1 MLDFSAYIIITIY
14 LLVLF
19 YLGFFFSKKQ
29 KSINDYFNGGQ
40 RIPSWA
46 AGLSIFGTVLSP
58 ITFLAIPAKTYATDW
73 SYFIF
78 NISILIITPIIVFF
92 FLPTYRK
99 LNISTAYEFLEKR
112 FDLSIRLIGAFCF
125 IAFQIGRI
133 GIVLFLPSLVL
144 NLVLDL
150 NIFFCI
156 MTMGFISLFYT
167 FIGGIEA
174 VIWTDVI
181 QVFVLLTGIVVSVL
195 YLFNLVDGGLF
206 EIIKLAKGENKF
218 NIIDF
223 SFSLKQP
230 TLWVVL
236 LGGLFT
242 NISTYGT
249 DQTIVQRYL
258 VTSDINKAK
267 KSIWINAIMSVP
279 SSIIFFFIGTALYV
293 FYNQFP
299 NELSQKIFMDD
310 AIFPWFIIT
319 QLPSPV
325 SGLLIASIFAAA
337 MSSLSS
343 SMNSGASSY
352 LNDFHKRLF
361 GKKENDLKSAKYST
375 LVIGFVGILF
385 AWLLASYEIKSL
397 WDEFNKILGL
407 VIGSLGGVFL
417 LGILTKKANS
427 YGVLIGFFITVVIQ
441 IIVSYFDFIHL
452 LLYSATGVISCF
464 ILGYIFS
471 FIFKKS

>member
-1 MLDFSAYIIITIY
+1 
-14 LLVLF
+14 
-19 YLGFFFSKKQ
+19 
-29 KSINDYFNGGQ
+29 
-40 RIPSWA
+40 
-46 AGLSIFGTVLSP
+46 
-58 ITFLAIPAKTYATDW
+58 
-73 SYFIF
+73 
-78 NISILIITPIIVFF
+78 
-92 FLPTYRK
+92 
-99 LNISTAYEFLEKR
+99 
-112 FDLSIRLIGAFCF
+112 
-125 IAFQIGRI
+125 
-133 GIVLFLPSLVL
+133 
-144 NLVLDL
+144 
-150 NIFFCI
+150 
-156 MTMGFISLFYT
+156 
-167 FIGGIEA
+167 
-174 VIWTDVI
+174 
-181 QVFVLLTGIVVSVL
+181 
-195 YLFNLVDGGLF
+195 
-206 EIIKLAKGENKF
+206 
-218 NIIDF
+218 
-223 SFSLKQP
+223 
-230 TLWVVL
+230 
-236 LGGLFT
+236 
-242 NISTYGT
+242 
-249 DQTIVQRYL
+249 
-258 VTSDINKAK
+258 
-267 KSIWINAIMSVP
+267 MSVP

-427 YGVLIGFFITVVIQ
+427 YGVLTGFFITVVIQ

-452 LLYSATGVISCF
+452 LLYSATGVISSF

-471 FIFKKS
+471 LIIKKT

>member
-1 MLDFSAYIIITIY
+1 MLDFSAYLIITIY

-125 IAFQIGRI
+125 ILFQIGRI

-167 FIGGIEA
+167 YIGGIEA

-249 DQTIVQRYL
+249 DQTIVQRY
-258 VTSDINKAK
+258 
-267 KSIWINAIMSVP
+267 
-279 SSIIFFFIGTALYV
+279 
-293 FYNQFP
+293 
-299 NELSQKIFMDD
+299 
-310 AIFPWFIIT
+310 
-319 QLPSPV
+319 
-325 SGLLIASIFAAA
+325 
-337 MSSLSS
+337 
-343 SMNSGASSY
+343 
-352 LNDFHKRLF
+352 
-361 GKKENDLKSAKYST
+361 
-375 LVIGFVGILF
+375 
-385 AWLLASYEIKSL
+385 
-397 WDEFNKILGL
+397 
-407 VIGSLGGVFL
+407 
-417 LGILTKKANS
+417 
-427 YGVLIGFFITVVIQ
+427 
-441 IIVSYFDFIHL
+441 
-452 LLYSATGVISCF
+452 
-464 ILGYIFS
+464 
-471 FIFKKS
+471 

>member
-1 MLDFSAYIIITIY
+1 MLDFSAYLIIIIY
-14 LLVLF
+14 LFVLF
-19 YLGFFFSKKQ
+19 YLGVFFSKKQ
-29 KSINDYFNGGQ
+29 KTINDYFNGGQ

-73 SYFIF
+73 SYFLF

-92 FLPTYRK
+92 FVPKYRK

-125 IAFQIGRI
+125 IVFQIGRI

-156 MTMGFISLFYT
+156 LTMGFISLFYT

-181 QVFVLLTGIVVSVL
+181 QVFVLLTGIMVSFL
-195 YLFNLVDGGLF
+195 YLFNLIDGGLF
-206 EIIKLAKGENKF
+206 EIINLAKSENKF
-218 NIIDF
+218 NIIDLSF
-223 SFSLKQP
+223 SFKQP

-236 LGGLFT
+236 LGGFFT

-249 DQTIVQRYL
+249 DQTVVQRYL
-258 VTSDINKAK
+258 VTSNVNKAS

-299 NELSQKIFMDD
+299 NELSYNILMDD

-352 LNDFHKRLF
+352 LNDFQKRLF
-361 GKKENDLKSAKYST
+361 VKKENYLTIAKYST
-375 LVIGFVGILF
+375 LIIGLIGIVF
-385 AWLLASYEIKSL
+385 ASLLATYEIKSL

-407 VIGSLGGVFL
+407 IIGSLGGVFL

-427 YGVLIGFFITVVIQ
+427 RGVLIGFFISIIIQ
-441 IIVSYFDFIHL
+441 IIITYFDFIHL
-452 LLYSATGVISCF
+452 LLYSASGVISCF

-471 FIFKKS
+471 FILKKK